1 MKNDLGVQIEPAQLK
16 TLRTIGLALASGAV
30 LFATIAT
37 ALPFIS
43 GGAPAPSDV
52 EPDTGVV
59 QVLSMVHGFL
69 FMTTIV
75 MAAAMPSILAAK
87 VTPQQAHAPY
97 ILRWALVEGPAL
109 FGSVIVLL
117 AGLGGVLPGESM
129 YYLNLVSTVAMV
141 TFVLTDLGRLKG

>member
-16 TLRTIGLALASGAV
+16 TLRTIGMALASGAV

-37 ALPFIS
+37 ALPFIT
-43 GGAPAPSDV
+43 GGAPPSDGP
-52 EPDTGVV
+52 PDAGIV
-59 QVLSMVHGFL
+59 QILSMVHGFL
-69 FMTTIV
+69 FMSAIV
-75 MAAAMPSILAAK
+75 MAAALPSILAAK

-117 AGLGGVLPGESM
+117 AGLGGVLPGENM

-141 TFVLTDLGRLKG
+141 TFVFTDLGRLKQ